1 MINKK
6 DFIELEFTGRV
17 KDGEIFDSNVKED
30 LAKLSPNAVPKPMV
44 YPVGEKMFLDSI
56 DEFLTGKDIGEY
68 EIELTPEKAFGNRDS
83 NLIKRI
89 PLKIFLDK
97 KINPRP
103 GMVFNFDNMLG
114 KVIAASGGRVII
126 DFNNPLAGKNV
137 SYKLKVLRKV
147 DDINE
152 KVKSLMNFFFQRE
165 FEFEIQEKKL
175 IVKAEKPF
183 SDYLNIFKD
192 KFREILDLD
201 LEVKELET
209 KKEENKE

>member
-6 DFIELEFTGRV
+6 DFIELEFTGRA
-17 KDGEIFDSNVKED
+17 KDGEIFDSNIKED
-30 LAKLSPNAVPKPMV
+30 LAKLNPNAQPKLFV
-44 YPVGEKMFLDSI
+44 YPIGEKMFLDSI
-56 DEFLTGKDIGEY
+56 DEFLVGKDLGEY

-83 NLIKRI
+83 KLIKLI
-89 PLKIFLDK
+89 PLKIFLEK

-126 DFNNPLAGKNV
+126 DFNNPLAGKTV
-137 SYKLKVLRKV
+137 IYKLRVLRKV

-165 FEFEIQEKKL
+165 FDFEIQEKKL
-175 IVKAEKPF
+175 IINAEKPF
-183 SDYLNIFKD
+183 SDYLKIFKD
-192 KFREILDLD
+192 KFKEILDLD
-201 LEVKELET
+201 LEVKEVES
-209 KKEENKE
+209 KKEESK